1 MKIAISVWGNSV
13 STVFDFADRL
23 TIIDVEAGQIK
34 NRSELKFI
42 ESAIISKA
50 ARLRELGVE
59 VLVCGAISRPLG
71 NMIMASG
78 IKIIPFIKGAV
89 DEVIEAYFAGR
100 LLDAHFLLPGCC
112 PGGWMGRGG
121 GWRHH
126 GGKKG
131 RWR

>member
-23 TIIDVEAGQIK
+23 IILDVKAGQIK
-34 NRSELKFI
+34 TRSELKFI
-42 ESAIISKA
+42 ESTIIGKA

-59 VLVCGAISRPLG
+59 VLICGAISRPLG

-78 IKIIPFIKGAV
+78 IKIIPFIKGAI
-89 DEVIEAYFAGR
+89 DEVIEAYFTGR
-100 LLDAHFLLPGCC
+100 LLDAHFLLPGSC
-112 PGGWMGRGG
+112 PGGWMGGRG

-126 GGKKG
+126 GRKKG
-131 RWR
+131 KWR

>member
-23 TIIDVEAGQIK
+23 IVLDVKAGQIK
-34 NRSELKFI
+34 NRSEL
-42 ESAIISKA
+42 IITENTIINKA
-50 ARLRELGVE
+50 ARLRELGLE

-78 IKIIPFIKGAV
+78 IKIIPFIRGGV
-89 DEVIEAYFAGR
+89 DEVIEAYFTGR
-100 LLDAHFLLPGCC
+100 LLDTHFLLPGSC
-112 PGGWMGRGG
+112 PGGWMGRRG

-126 GGKKG
+126 GRKKG
-131 RWR
+131 KWR